1 MLLVQP
7 AARIPR
13 ESPAKGR
20 RGRGAGHGC
29 CGARCGGQLRFWT
42 LLPKRRAPG
51 WWVGRGTECLSRG
64 APGSLWD
71 HFVSLSGAIAV
82 RGGGIQHLSH
92 LHKDLPVC
100 IADAVVLG
108 AAVGPWGAGN
118 PGSCLAEP
126 SQSPSPTAE
135 PGLAPGS
142 FCAGV
147 VSKVSPFLSRLQG
160 GRSNRVQIMKPTS
173 CSRVISHLCQ
183 MRFITVLGGVSK
195 CWAGG
200 SSVHPAGPTS
210 AGAVARLRV
219 APQDCWGDQG
229 CSRVS
234 KQSCSFPW
242 VMCVSSTG
250 TWSLGE

>member
-1 MLLVQP
+1 MDTPPKAQS
-7 AARIPR
+7 PR
-13 ESPAKGR
+13 EVGGKGDR
-20 RGRGAGHGC
+20 VSVPRSS
-29 CGARCGGQLRFWT
+29 GQSL
-42 LLPKRRAPG
+42 
-51 WWVGRGTECLSRG
+51 
-64 APGSLWD
+64 GSLWVTQRC
-71 HFVSLSGAIAV
+71 HCCEG
-82 RGGGIQHLSH
+82 RGHSA
-92 LHKDLPVC
+92 PFPSACV
-100 IADAVVLG
+100 ADAVVLG
-108 AAVGPWGAGN
+108 AAVGPWGAGD
-118 PGSCLAEP
+118 PGSRLAEP
-126 SQSPSPTAE
+126 SQSPSPTPE

-142 FCAGV
+142 FCTGV

-160 GRSNRVQIMKPTS
+160 GRSNRVQIMKPKS

-183 MRFITVLGGVSK
+183 MHFITVLGGVSK

-219 APQDCWGDQG
+219 APQESWGDQG